1 MSETGSIHM
10 GHGQMVDIVTRG
22 ADQWEIVFSEAGVAS
37 YKAPPLA
44 EIELDAIDGDGRIH
58 PLKVS
63 ESGKVSSVLA
73 SGKVDGAYRVRVR
86 VVHGTH
92 FHTREALLP
101 GAKPVRPQIGPHG
114 GSLAK
119 LGVDTSVEIKRLDEG
134 QWELIF
140 AGKEAAATPA
150 ADKVVVQAIGPRAED
165 YQIRNLVTEA
175 GGKPSTLIAKGK
187 IKDATYARL
196 TITTDAGTEIRSI
209 PVADGAAGVEV
220 ARRTA

>member
-1 MSETGSIHM
+1 MSATGSIHM
-10 GHGQMVDIVTRG
+10 GHGQMVDIVARG
-22 ADQWEIVFSEAGVAS
+22 ADQWEVVFSEAGVAE

-44 EIELDAIDGDGRIH
+44 EVELDAIDGEGRIH

-73 SGKVDGAYRVRVR
+73 SGKVAGAYRVRVR

-101 GAKPVRPQIGPHG
+101 GVTPVRPEVGPNG
-114 GSLAK
+114 GSLTK
-119 LGVDTSVEIKRLDEG
+119 LGAGASVEFKRLDEER
-134 QWELIF
+134 WELIF
-140 AGKEAAATPA
+140 AGKATPA

-165 YQIRNLVTEA
+165 YQIRNLATEP
-175 GGKPSTLIAKGK
+175 GGKPSTLVAKGK

-196 TITTDAGTEIRSI
+196 TITTEAGAEVRSV
-209 PVADGAAGVEV
+209 PVADGADM